1 LFGKL
6 TAEIS
11 TLPLPALR
19 HVIRGC
25 GHYLNLTGIAE
36 QNHMLRTQR
45 GHGTWSMSCDTVF
58 THLLSSG
65 VDPAAL
71 HDAVSRQKVEIVL
84 TAHPTQVNRR
94 TLQYKFQRIAHF
106 LERYNRAD
114 LTTDEKDLC
123 VEDLAREL
131 QSLWQTD
138 ELRRRRPTPLDEA
151 RGGLHVV
158 EQSLWTAVPAHLR
171 RLSMSLKKHTG
182 QPLPLEAA
190 PMTFA
195 SWMGGDRDGNPNVT
209 ARVTHHVACLSRWM
223 AADLYMHEIDA
234 LRFELS
240 MGRATPEL
248 CALARLIEKHE
259 DATYKELHKP
269 TVGGGA
275 PADAVT
281 ATAATNG
288 GAANTGAS
296 PDRGGLPVANT
307 NVGASATGTS
317 PGAGGGTATTPVL
330 TRTLTR
336 RLTMSGGVEGV
347 ASDAHHIG
355 SGSDAGGHQLL
366 PSGMVVPTLTH
377 DGFNS
382 DAVHVPYAA
391 VESDPFTWR
400 EIQEH
405 LTADIRA
412 SQGNPPSAPT
422 SPHKVGIASQGGSA
436 APASPPPAAAQ
447 GLVTPGLAKIR
458 PGKLTAGSD
467 SGLPGSATGSS
478 ANLAGMGSASGSNLA
493 GRGSQ
498 RSMETLLNPTTMMG
512 ETPYRTVLGY
522 VRQKLVATRHRME
535 DLLAGAG
542 PVVTTINSA
551 TDGDASAANVALA
564 HVVDFDKPWFDTP
577 QELIAPLRACY
588 DSLQACGA
596 GNIAEGRL
604 TDVIR
609 RAYSFGLA
617 LLKLDVRQEA
627 PRHTE
632 ALDAITTYLGLG
644 SYAAWPEDQRL
655 RWLSAELSGRRP
667 LVPHTMPVTPAVRE
681 VLETFRVVAELG
693 RQSLGAYV
701 ISMCGSASDVLAV
714 ELLQRE
720 ARAVVAAELEAL
732 HAMAAGSAQKESVP
746 PHSDPQHGHG
756 GSCFASYGTRDG
768 PLRVVPLFET
778 LKDLENAPAVMEA
791 LFNVPWYRN
800 HLTTCHAAHQEIM
813 LGYSDSGK
821 DAGRLAAAWALYVC
835 QEKLVDVCKKHD
847 VALTLFHG
855 RGGSI
860 GRGGGPMHLAIQS
873 QPPGSVHGSLRVT
886 EQGEMVTAKFGLILI
901 AQRQLEIFSTAVLL
915 ATLAPH
921 KAPASKVPACTV
933 APEWRVLMDELGRVS
948 CNAYRDLVVRN
959 ADFLRYFSEATP
971 ESELGNL
978 NIGSRPARRGVPGA
992 ARDIASMRAIPW
1004 LFAWTQSRSVLPAWL
1019 GVGAAL
1025 ASAIRGGKLTLLRDM
1040 YERWPFFQSTLD
1052 LVEMVLTKADMR
1064 IQGVY
1069 EDKLCSCDATRA
1081 VGAFLREAY
1090 AEAVHSVLAVTGHSG
1105 LSEASPLLRRLIDA
1119 RSPYVCVINL
1129 AQAEVLRRL
1138 RADDGNTEL
1147 RDSLLI
1153 SINGI
1158 AAGMRNTG

>member
-1 LFGKL
+1 MCCYAPVVSTAHELNVAGVRDVGDWLFSNL
-6 TAEIS
+6 TAEIAK
-11 TLPLPALR
+11 LPLPSLR

-36 QNHMLRTQR
+36 QNHMLRTQK
-45 GHGTWSMSCDTVF
+45 GHGTWSMSFDTVF
-58 THLLSSG
+58 SRLLSSG
-65 VDPAAL
+65 ACDAAAL
-71 HDAVSRQKVEIVL
+71 HEAVSSQKVEVVL

-94 TLQYKFQRIAHF
+94 TLQYKFQRIASF
-106 LERYNRAD
+106 LERYNKAD
-114 LTTDEKDLC
+114 MTAEDKDAC

-131 QSLWQTD
+131 LSLWQTD

-171 RLSMSLKKHTG
+171 RLSHALKRHTG
-182 QPLPLEAA
+182 QPLPLEVA

-223 AADLYMHEIDA
+223 AADLYIHEIDA

-240 MGRATPEL
+240 MGKATPEL
-248 CALARLIEKHE
+248 CALARLIERQD
-259 DATYKELHKP
+259 DAVYKEMHKP
-269 TVGGGA
+269 TVG
-275 PADAVT
+275 
-281 ATAATNG
+281 
-288 GAANTGAS
+288 
-296 PDRGGLPVANT
+296 
-307 NVGASATGTS
+307 ASADGTDASAAAAAAGGDAAAPGAQS
-317 PGAGGGTATTPVL
+317 PGGGGTPNTVL

-336 RLTMSGGVEGV
+336 RHTLSGGMHHGPGEAVNGGG
-347 ASDAHHIG
+347 DAVN
-355 SGSDAGGHQLL
+355 GGDLAHML
-366 PSGMVVPTLTH
+366 PSGMVVPTLTP

-382 DAVHVPYAA
+382 DAIHVPYAA
-391 VESDPFTWR
+391 VESDPFMWR
-400 EIQEH
+400 EIKEH
-405 LTADIRA
+405 LSADMQAA
-412 SQGNPPSAPT
+412 SAAAAAAAPPASPT
-422 SPHKVGIASQGGSA
+422 KVGIAAQ
-436 APASPPPAAAQ
+436 PTSPTA
-447 GLVTPGLAKIR
+447 GMTTPGLAKLR
-458 PGKLTAGSD
+458 PGKPGGSD
-467 SGLPGSATGSS
+467 SSLAAPRDGLGASVS
-478 ANLAGMGSASGSNLA
+478 GSASASG

-498 RSMETLLNPTTMMG
+498 QNMQTLLNPTTLMG
-512 ETPYRTVLGY
+512 ETPYRTVLGH

-542 PVVTTINSA
+542 PSVAPAHSDVAAPGSDSA
-551 TDGDASAANVALA
+551 PAVALA
-564 HVVDFDKPWFDTP
+564 HVVDFSKPWFDTP
-577 QELIAPLRACY
+577 EELIAPLRACY
-588 DSLQACGA
+588 DSLHTCGA
-596 GNIAEGRL
+596 STISDGRL

-632 ALDAITTYLGLG
+632 ALDAITQYLGLG
-644 SYAAWPEDQRL
+644 SYASWPESQRL
-655 RWLSAELSGRRP
+655 TWLAGELSGRRP

-693 RQSLGAYV
+693 RQSLGGYV
-701 ISMCGSASDVLAV
+701 ISMCASASDVLAV

-720 ARAVVAAELEAL
+720 ARAVVASELEML
-732 HAMAAGSAQKESVP
+732 HDMAHGREGGSEAPPPRLPKAAPAAPDAST
-746 PHSDPQHGHG
+746 PHSRG
-756 GSCFASYGTRDG
+756 GSCFARYGTQEG

-778 LKDLENAPAVMEA
+778 LKDLESAPEVMDA
-791 LFNVPWYRN
+791 LFNVPWYRD
-800 HLTTCHAAHQEIM
+800 HLVTCHGTHQEIM

-835 QEKLVDVCKKHD
+835 QERLVDVCKSHG

-860 GRGGGPMHLAIQS
+860 GRGGGPMNVAIQS

-886 EQGEMVTAKFGLILI
+886 EQGEMVTAKFGIPQI

-915 ATLAPH
+915 ATLAPQ
-921 KAPASKVPACTV
+921 AASPVTR
-933 APEWRVLMDELGRVS
+933 EWRGVMDTLGKVS
-948 CNAYRDLVVRN
+948 CDAYRALVVTN
-959 ADFLRYFSEATP
+959 PDFLRYFSEATP
-971 ESELGNL
+971 EAELGNL
-978 NIGSRPARRGVPGA
+978 NIGSRPARRGAGVKS
-992 ARDIASMRAIPW
+992 IASLRAIPW

-1025 ASAIRGGKLTLLRDM
+1025 AAAIRDGQLTLLRDM

-1052 LVEMVLTKADMR
+1052 LIEMVLTKADMR

-1081 VGAFLREAY
+1081 VGAFLRQAY
-1090 AEAVHSVLAVTGHSG
+1090 AEAVTSVLAVTGHTS
-1105 LSEASPLLRRLIDA
+1105 LSEASPMLRKLIDA
-1119 RSPYVCVINL
+1119 RSPYLCVINL
-1129 AQAEVLRRL
+1129 AQAEVLKRL
-1138 RADDGNTEL
+1138 RADDTNAEL
-1147 RDSLLI
+1147 RDCLLV

>member
-1 LFGKL
+1 MPLLLVAAHELNCAGVRDVGDWLFAKL
-6 TAEIS
+6 TDEIAK
-11 TLPLPALR
+11 LPLPSLR

-45 GHGTWSMSCDTVF
+45 GHGSWSMSFDTVF
-58 THLLSSG
+58 SRLLSSG
-65 VDPAAL
+65 ACDAAAL
-71 HDAVSRQKVEIVL
+71 HEAVSSQKVEVVL

-94 TLQYKFQRIAHF
+94 TLQYKFQRIASF
-106 LERYNRAD
+106 LERYNKAD
-114 LTTDEKDLC
+114 MTAEDKDSC

-131 QSLWQTD
+131 LSLWQTD

-171 RLSMSLKKHTG
+171 RLSHALKRHTG
-182 QPLPLEAA
+182 QPLPLEVA

-223 AADLYMHEIDA
+223 AADLYIHEIDA

-240 MGRATPEL
+240 MGKATPEL
-248 CALARLIEKHE
+248 CALARLIERQD
-259 DATYKELHKP
+259 DAVYKELHKP
-269 TVGGGA
+269 TVGATTTDGADAAAAAAGVDAATGAAGAQSPGGA
-275 PADAVT
+275 GTP
-281 ATAATNG
+281 
-288 GAANTGAS
+288 NT
-296 PDRGGLPVANT
+296 
-307 NVGASATGTS
+307 
-317 PGAGGGTATTPVL
+317 VL

-336 RLTMSGGVEGV
+336 RHTLSGGVLHGPGEAANGGGDAANGV
-347 ASDAHHIG
+347 DLAH
-355 SGSDAGGHQLL
+355 LL
-366 PSGMVVPTLTH
+366 PSGMVVPTLIP

-382 DAVHVPYAA
+382 DAIHVPYAA
-391 VESDPFTWR
+391 VESDPFMWR
-400 EIQEH
+400 EIKEH
-405 LTADIRA
+405 LNEDMRAAAAAGQAAPPASPTKVGIQTA
-412 SQGNPPSAPT
+412 APT
-422 SPHKVGIASQGGSA
+422 SPTAGMT
-436 APASPPPAAAQ
+436 
-447 GLVTPGLAKIR
+447 TPGLAKLR
-458 PGKLTAGSD
+458 PGKGSD
-467 SGLPGSATGSS
+467 VSLAAPCDGLGASASSSSVGGSAG
-478 ANLAGMGSASGSNLA
+478 

-498 RSMETLLNPTTMMG
+498 QNMQTLLNPTTLMG
-512 ETPYRTVLGY
+512 ETPYRTVLGH

-542 PVVTTINSA
+542 PSVAPPHSDV
-551 TDGDASAANVALA
+551 ASPEPGAPAVALA
-564 HVVDFDKPWFDTP
+564 HVVDFSKAWFDTP
-577 QELIAPLRACY
+577 EELIAPLRACY
-588 DSLQACGA
+588 DSLNACGA
-596 GNIAEGRL
+596 STISDGRL

-632 ALDAITTYLGLG
+632 ALDAITEYLGLG
-644 SYAAWPEDQRL
+644 SYASWPEAQRL
-655 RWLSAELSGRRP
+655 TWLAGELSGRRP

-701 ISMCGSASDVLAV
+701 ISMCASASDVLAV

-720 ARAVVAAELEAL
+720 ARAVVASELEML
-732 HAMAAGSAQKESVP
+732 HDMAHGRAAGGGDVP
-746 PHSDPQHGHG
+746 PKAATPAPDASTPHGHS
-756 GSCFASYGTRDG
+756 GSCFARYGTQEG

-778 LKDLENAPAVMEA
+778 LKDLESAPAVMEA
-791 LFNVPWYRN
+791 LFNVPWYKH
-800 HLTTCHAAHQEIM
+800 HLVSCHGTHQEIM

-821 DAGRLAAAWALYVC
+821 DAGRLAAGWALYVC
-835 QEKLVDVCKKHD
+835 QERLVDVCKAHG

-860 GRGGGPMHLAIQS
+860 GRGGGPMNVAIQS

-886 EQGEMVTAKFGLILI
+886 EQGEMVTAKFGLIPI

-915 ATLAPH
+915 ATLAPQ
-921 KAPASKVPACTV
+921 AASPVTPQ
-933 APEWRVLMDELGRVS
+933 WRGLMDTLGKVS
-948 CNAYRDLVVRN
+948 CDAYRALVVQN
-959 ADFLRYFSEATP
+959 PDFLRYFSEATP
-971 ESELGNL
+971 EAELGNL
-978 NIGSRPARRGVPGA
+978 NIGSRPARRGAGVKS
-992 ARDIASMRAIPW
+992 IASLRAIPW

-1025 ASAIRGGKLTLLRDM
+1025 AAAIRDGQLTLLRDM

-1052 LVEMVLTKADMR
+1052 LIEMVLTKADMR

-1081 VGAFLREAY
+1081 VGAFLRQAY
-1090 AEAVHSVLAVTGHSG
+1090 GEAVTSVLAVTGHTS
-1105 LSEASPLLRRLIDA
+1105 LSEASPMLRKLIDA
-1119 RSPYVCVINL
+1119 RSPYLCVINL
-1129 AQAEVLRRL
+1129 AQAEVLKRL
-1138 RADDGNTEL
+1138 RADDTNAEL
-1147 RDSLLI
+1147 RDCLLV